1 MKKALVILMALA
13 MVFGAFADDLAA
25 VTIKGDASLGY
36 EIDLDDSAYGMTNGK
51 NASQEYTI
59 TLVTKEIA
67 KSTEGSGI
75 WGELVVKSK
84 EATIKQDGCHNEP
97 AADLA
102 TAKIHF
108 GDILAIN
115 VLAPSLDIGKYSA
128 AFVTGDFAAETT
140 AGEANT
146 AFTNGFTAEIA
157 LDGIANINVAVADNG
172 VKAKAAKELGVKADV
187 DVKAIDGVTLKAA
200 VAYNGDLSDGIALGA
215 EAGYTLD
222 KLTIAGG
229 FNRGYDEKNT
239 IAAGVLYQWGG
250 ADLEP
255 GFDYITDKTKDG
267 VSVAISTSD
276 FSAIGFGVGVADT
289 TFVEGLKFGAELIVK
304 DVLNF
309 GNASTDFAAAAA
321 KYSTAF
327 GDFGFDANAGFK
339 FNLNTNKFG
348 LKYGASISNKT
359 LIQNTTLK
367 AAYAGSH
374 DAAIGGADAKGKI
387 NLSATI
393 AF

>member
-36 EIDLDDSAYGMTNGK
+36 EIDLDNSAYGMTNGTGP
-51 NASQEYTI
+51 AQEYTI
-59 TLVTKEIA
+59 QLVTKDIA

-75 WGELVVKSK
+75 WGELVVKSTDAK
-84 EATIKQDGCHNEP
+84 IDQTGLTSSAAAT
-97 AADLA
+97 LA

-115 VLAPSLDIGKYSA
+115 VLAPSLDVGNYSA
-128 AFVTGDFAAETT
+128 AFVTGDFAAATT
-140 AGEANT
+140 AGAANA

-200 VAYNGDLSDGIALGA
+200 VAYNGDLNDGIALGA
-215 EAGYTLD
+215 QAGYTLD

-250 ADLEP
+250 ADIEP
-255 GFDYITDKTKDG
+255 GFDYIADKTKDG
-267 VSVAISTSD
+267 VSVAFKTAD
-276 FSAIGFGVGVADT
+276 FSAIGLGVAVADT
-289 TFVEGLKFGAELIVK
+289 TFVEGLKFGAELIVG

-309 GNASTDFAAAAA
+309 GATGDFAAAAA
-321 KYSTAF
+321 KYATAF
-327 GDFGFDANAGFK
+327 GDINFSAHAGFK
-339 FNLNTNKFG
+339 FDLAASKFG
-348 LKYGASISNKT
+348 LKYGASVSNAT
-359 LIQNTTLK
+359 LIQNTTLSVG
-367 AAYAGSH
+367 YEGQH
-374 DAAIGGADAKGKI
+374 DAAIAGADKKGKI
-387 NLSATI
+387 TASAKI